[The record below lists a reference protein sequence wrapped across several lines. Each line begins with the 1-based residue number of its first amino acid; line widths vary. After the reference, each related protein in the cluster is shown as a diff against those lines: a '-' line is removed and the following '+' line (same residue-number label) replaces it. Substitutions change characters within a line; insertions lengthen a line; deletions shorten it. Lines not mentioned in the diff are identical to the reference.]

1 MVCIAD
7 DTWKM
12 SLWEFWMV
20 VWNDLYGCKDRVQ
33 FFYDAWVTAFLDTFR
48 KAWVC
53 K

>member
-20 VWNDLYGCKDRVQ
+20 VWNDLYGCKDRV
-33 FFYDAWVTAFLDTFR
+33 
-48 KAWVC
+48 
-53 K
+53 